1 MSRIPA
7 PVLFLVSGITQ
18 YVGAG
23 VAVGLFAR
31 IEAPAVAWARIAIAA
46 VLLIAWRR
54 PWRAQWTRAGLVR
67 AAGFGA
73 VLAAMNVTFYMSLVY
88 LPLGNAVAIEFV
100 GPVLVGAL
108 AGRGWRERAAI
119 VLAAAGVV
127 LIAGFTLADGGPGSG
142 KGLVLILLAAVFWAG
157 YIVLGRRVSVVRPS
171 EPHGVTALSV
181 SMLVGA
187 LVFAPWLAPEVVPS
201 FADPSMAALLV
212 AVAVCSSVIPYGI
225 DQVVLRRSGTAQFA
239 VLLSMFPATALL
251 VGAVMLGQLPH
262 WFEVLGL
269 ACVSV
274 AIALTSRPS
283 RPAAPA

>member
-7 PVLFLVSGITQ
+7 PVLFLVSGIAQ
-18 YVGAG
+18 YLGAG
-23 VAVGLFAR
+23 VAIGLFAR
-31 IEAPAVAWARIAIAA
+31 IEAPAVAWARVAIAA
-46 VLLIAWRR
+46 LVLIVWRR
-54 PWRAQWTRAGLVR
+54 PWRARWSRASLGR
-67 AAGFGA
+67 AALFGT

-119 VLAAAGVV
+119 VLAAAGVT
-127 LIAGFTLADGGPGSG
+127 LIAGFTLADGGAGSG
-142 KGLVLILLAAVFWAG
+142 KGLLLILTTAGCWAA
-157 YIVLGRRVSVVRPS
+157 YIVLGRRVSIGRPG

-187 LVFAPWLAPEVVPS
+187 LVFAPWLAPAVVPA
-201 FADPSMAALLV
+201 FADARMAVLLI
-212 AVAVCSSVIPYGI
+212 AVAICSSVIPYGI

-239 VLLSMFPATALL
+239 VLLSTFPATALV
-251 VGAVMLGQLPH
+251 VGVAMLGQFPH
-262 WFEVLGL
+262 WFEVVGL

-274 AIALTSRPS
+274 AIALTSRRPTPS
-283 RPAAPA
+283 A